1 MSRFF
6 RNLFKHPGRL
16 RRPRVEEASIGIRP
30 GAAKNPGVVASVA
43 AGLAIA
49 YLSQV
54 RNDSIGQTVNPAFI
68 EFIGSAAACFTTAA
82 FFPQAI
88 KTVRRQETAGLSLA
102 MYLMLVS
109 GVLLWLV
116 YGIMI
121 ESWPLI
127 FANGIVVVPQIAIL
141 ALLLKESRRPR
152 SRPVGAIFPEA

>member
-1 MSRFF
+1 
-6 RNLFKHPGRL
+6 L
-16 RRPRVEEASIGIRP
+16 RRPRGEEVSIGIRP
-30 GAAKNPGVVASVA
+30 GAAKNPGVAAFVA
-43 AGLAIA
+43 AALAIA
-49 YLSQV
+49 CLSQV

-88 KTVRRQETAGLSLA
+88 KTVRLQQTAGLSLT

-121 ESWPLI
+121 GSWPLI
-127 FANGIVVVPQIAIL
+127 FANAIVVVPQIAIL
-141 ALLLKESRRPR
+141 ALLLKQGRRAR
-152 SRPVGAIFPEA
+152 RRPVGVILPEA